1 MSKNT
6 DVFIIGGGPAGLA
19 AAIAARH
26 RGFDVTIADG
36 ARPPVDKACGEGL
49 MPDTLSALRDL
60 GISLGPSDGFPFYGI
75 RFCDS
80 NARAEADFPQQHG
93 LGIRRVLLHQT
104 LLEKA
109 QSLSVRF
116 LWQTPVVGIRNEE
129 VLMASG
135 TVQARWIVGADGISS
150 RVRQWCGLND
160 QRHGVHRY
168 ASRRHYCVEPW
179 SGHVEVYWGEGEQAY
194 VTPVGERSI
203 CIVLVSRRP
212 GVHLSSLQE
221 KFPELAR
228 RLDRATCIGVERGGV
243 TVTRQLKS
251 VYRGAVALVGDA
263 SGSVDAITGDGL
275 NLSFRQAQALA
286 AALEAGDLRVY
297 QRAHRVLA
305 RRPLLMARLLWL
317 LDSRPSLRNR
327 LMRTLAAHPDLFAR
341 LLAVHVGATSPRH
354 LAQTGALLGWCFAT
368 T

>member
-19 AAIAARH
+19 AAIAARQ

-49 MPDTLSALRDL
+49 MPDTVSALTGL
-60 GISLGPSDGFPFYGI
+60 GISLGPSGGFPFYGL
-75 RFCDS
+75 RFWDT
-80 NARAEADFPQQHG
+80 NASAEAEFPEGHG
-93 LGIRRVLLHQT
+93 LGVRRVVLHQM

-109 QSLSVRF
+109 QSMNVRF
-116 LWQTPVVGIRNEE
+116 LWQTPVVGIRNDEI
-129 VLMASG
+129 LMAGETSR
-135 TVQARWIVGADGISS
+135 ARWIVGADGISS

-168 ASRRHYCVEPW
+168 ASRRHYCLEPW
-179 SGHVEVYWGEGEQAY
+179 SRRVEVYWGDGEQAY
-194 VTPVGERSI
+194 VTPVGDRSV
-203 CIVLVSRRP
+203 CVVLVSRGR
-212 GVHLSSLQE
+212 GTHLSSLQE

-228 RLDRATCIGVERGGV
+228 RLDRATCMGVERGGV

-275 NLSFRQAQALA
+275 NLGFRQAQALA
-286 AALEAGDLRVY
+286 ASMQAGDLAAY
-297 QRAHRVLA
+297 QQAHKALA
-305 RRPLLMARLLWL
+305 RRPLLMGRLLLL
-317 LDSRPSLRNR
+317 LDRRPSLRNR
-327 LMRTLAAHPDLFAR
+327 VMRALAAHPDLFAR

-354 LAQTGALLGWCFAT
+354 LAETGALLGWCFAIT
-368 T
+368 